1 MGPARILVVDDYEP
15 FRRLIRTMLDRPSL
29 RIVGEAS
36 DGLEAIQ
43 KATLLQP
50 DLILLDIGLPKLNGL
65 KAAEQIRQL
74 APRCEILFLSQ
85 ESSADVVQR
94 ALDLSAL
101 GYLHKT
107 RTAELPTAIDSVLAG
122 KRYVS
127 TSLETREFSK
137 PASTPLSDRHEVEF
151 YSDDQHFLTTV
162 SGFIAAALKAGNPAI
177 VMATKS
183 HREGLIQKLKDD
195 GFDIDRS
202 VRQGTYISLDAAELL
217 SGVMVGDLPDGLRFF
232 EGLSSLIKSA
242 SESASTPNPRI
253 AICGECVGLLSAE
266 NNVKATIQLE
276 RAGNELLKT
285 HNIEILCAYPL
296 SLFQGNDSRSAFAS
310 VCKEHSAVHVR

>member
-1 MGPARILVVDDYEP
+1 MGPVRILVVDDYEQ
-15 FRRLIRTMLDRPSL
+15 FRRLIRTILDRPTL

-65 KAAEQIRQL
+65 KVAEQIRQL
-74 APRCEILFLSQ
+74 APHSKILFVSQ
-85 ESSADVVQR
+85 ESSADVVQH
-94 ALDLSAL
+94 ALDSSAL
-101 GYLHKT
+101 GYLQKT
-107 RTAELPTAIDSVLAG
+107 RAGELLTAIDSVLAG

-127 TSLETREFSK
+127 TSLEIREFAK
-137 PASTPLSDRHEVEF
+137 PASAPVSIRHEVVF
-151 YSDDQHFLTTV
+151 YSDDQQFLAKV
-162 SGFIAAALKAGNPAI
+162 SGFIAAALKAGNPAV

-183 HREGLIQKLKDD
+183 HRKCLIQTLKDD
-195 GFDIDRS
+195 GFDIDRA
-202 VRQGTYISLDAAELL
+202 VQQGTYISLDAAELL
-217 SGVMVGDLPDGLRFF
+217 SGVMVGGVPDGLRFF

-253 AICGECVGLLSAE
+253 AICGECVSLLCAE
-266 NNVKATIQLE
+266 NNVNATIQLE

-285 HNIEILCAYPL
+285 HNLEILCAYPL
-296 SLFQGNDSRSAFAS
+296 NIFQRDDPARTFATI
-310 VCKEHSAVHVR
+310 CKEHSAVHVR